1 MRVPAIVIRISGLVI
16 LLILVLSIY
25 LPGTETTPNTVNAH
39 KQMNRIAKEF
49 IVLAF
54 CLSKTDKHYVDAYF
68 GPQALKEKSL
78 KKDMPL
84 DNILK
89 AVQKLSRSLHQLTV
103 SNLSP
108 DSRLRHRFLSRLIQS
123 MATRIKLLSREK
135 LSFDEESE
143 GLYNIILP
151 DMKLSEFYEI
161 RKKLEAILPG
171 KGDLENRM
179 KLFREQFTVPP
190 EKVEAVFRAALKEA
204 KQRTRKWLPLR
215 PDEQFILELV
225 NNQSWL
231 AYNWFKG
238 NGRSLIQINTD
249 IPLSLEQ
256 VIDLACHEGY
266 PGHHVFHGFLEKTLY
281 REKGWL
287 EFSIY
292 PLFSPLSVISEGL
305 ANFGIELAFP
315 EADRLKFE
323 SEILCPLAGIN
334 PKNLELYHRVLKYV
348 KKLKYARNLIARDF
362 LNEKISSAEAI
373 ELIRKLLLRSLASAR
388 QSLEFVK
395 IYRSYILT
403 YSIGEDLVRN
413 HILSK
418 AGKANPEQQWKE
430 YLKLMTRP
438 VLPEQL
444 QAGSASNNST
454 E

>member
-1 MRVPAIVIRISGLVI
+1 
-16 LLILVLSIY
+16 
-25 LPGTETTPNTVNAH
+25 
-39 KQMNRIAKEF
+39 MNRIAEEF

-68 GPQALKEKSL
+68 GPKDLKEKAL

-89 AVQKLSRSLHQLTV
+89 AVQKLSRSLHRLTV

-135 LSFDEESE
+135 L
-143 GLYNIILP
+143 
-151 DMKLSEFYEI
+151 
-161 RKKLEAILPG
+161 EAILPG

-179 KLFREQFTVPP
+179 KLFRQQFTVPP
-190 EKVEAVFRAALKEA
+190 EKVESVFRAALKEA

-225 NNQSWL
+225 NNQSSL

-249 IPLSLEQ
+249 IPFSLEQ

-323 SEILCPLAGIN
+323 SEMLCPLAGIN

-362 LNEKISSAEAI
+362 LDENISPAEAT
-373 ELIRKLLLRSLASAR
+373 ELIRKFLLRSLASAR
-388 QSLEFVK
+388 QSLEFIK

-413 HILSK
+413 YILSK
-418 AGKANPEQQWKE
+418 AGKVHPEQQWKE
-430 YLKLMTRP
+430 YLKLMTRS